1 MKLKKLKK
9 SLKVDPP
16 KGFHWMLENGR
27 FYLMKGDY
35 KPHKGAVPQADFRLV
50 THDKGAPDKAMD
62 AARKARS

>member
-35 KPHKGAVPQADFRLV
+35 KPHKGAVP
-50 THDKGAPDKAMD
+50 
-62 AARKARS
+62 SSS